1 MSEKR
6 GEREIAESGKEFC
19 AVNPHCLEEI
29 VCLSDNMA
37 VRASD
42 DILDDRGTKLWAKGA
57 PVSRALQEKMLRRR
71 LQKPLEVSLDVD
83 GGVTLESVVSDCLD
97 LMKENPALEA
107 LGGAAGAR
115 AILRG
120 ARDMALPGPL
130 KLLLTSTREN
140 RKSSYNMGLAE
151 MIISAGLAYGIGLGE
166 QDAGKLI
173 LAALVHD
180 IGEMYI
186 NPEYLEGKRVLRP
199 DEWKHVVS
207 HPCVGQAF
215 LKEFT
220 NFPAAVSECVL
231 HHHER
236 LDGSGYPFQLT
247 GGNLSPLSKLISV
260 ADSVAAI
267 VLSRRAREESG
278 LAERVAVALRI
289 VPEEFPRPAVS
300 VITQALSL
308 IDTGHAAGENG
319 KFSERVLPTLKRI
332 RAARLKAEEITQ
344 RSGIASRVR
353 DTCALAI
360 EAILSIDKSLR
371 ATGVYDLSQLDVLEN
386 DPAIMGEVC
395 LVLEEVNWRLRN
407 LARNVFLRTEHAGGA
422 GDLEQVSELV
432 VLLDESAGAAPA

>member
-140 RKSSYNMGLAE
+140 RKSSYNVGLAE

-186 NPEYLEGKRVLRP
+186 NPEYLER
-199 DEWKHVVS
+199 
-207 HPCVGQAF
+207 
-215 LKEFT
+215 
-220 NFPAAVSECVL
+220 
-231 HHHER
+231 
-236 LDGSGYPFQLT
+236 
-247 GGNLSPLSKLISV
+247 
-260 ADSVAAI
+260 DS
-267 VLSRRAREESG
+267 
-278 LAERVAVALRI
+278 
-289 VPEEFPRPAVS
+289 
-300 VITQALSL
+300 
-308 IDTGHAAGENG
+308 
-319 KFSERVLPTLKRI
+319 
-332 RAARLKAEEITQ
+332 
-344 RSGIASRVR
+344 
-353 DTCALAI
+353 
-360 EAILSIDKSLR
+360 
-371 ATGVYDLSQLDVLEN
+371 
-386 DPAIMGEVC
+386 
-395 LVLEEVNWRLRN
+395 
-407 LARNVFLRTEHAGGA
+407 
-422 GDLEQVSELV
+422 
-432 VLLDESAGAAPA
+432 